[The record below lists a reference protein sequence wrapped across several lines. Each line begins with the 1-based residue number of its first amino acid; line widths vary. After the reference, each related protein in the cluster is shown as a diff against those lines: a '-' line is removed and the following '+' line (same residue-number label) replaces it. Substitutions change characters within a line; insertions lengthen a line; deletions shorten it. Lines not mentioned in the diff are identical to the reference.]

1 MNEQR
6 CVEVCGGVW
15 RCVEVCGGV
24 WRCVEVCGE
33 PNLQQPRLR
42 VQMTLVE
49 PAMVSVLEAA
59 GQEFT
64 ALNT

>member
-1 MNEQR
+1 M
-6 CVEVCGGVW
+6 
-15 RCVEVCGGV
+15 CGGV

-42 VQMTLVE
+42 AQLTLVE
-49 PAMVSVLEAA
+49 PAMVSVLEAV